1 MIRKQQAIGN
11 KKTLNPR
18 VALAAIVSLLVLFL
32 VLTSV
37 LDLWKK
43 YRAIRSHINELKQQE
58 VALKE
63 KKTTVTTTNKH
74 LETEEGKEEVFR
86 NTYRLVKPGEGIILI
101 TKDSDREEVTSKG
114 ARFQKFWDNIMRGLG
129 LR

>member
-1 MIRKQQAIGN
+1 M
-11 KKTLNPR
+11 
-18 VALAAIVSLLVLFL
+18 
-32 VLTSV
+32 

-58 VALKE
+58 AALKE
-63 KKTTVTTTNKH
+63 KKATVTTTNKH

-101 TKDSDREEVTSKG
+101 TKDSDKEEAISKG